1 MIRSFLLG
9 ILLAAIFSALAAPL
23 YQRIER
29 LVRGRR
35 RLASVLTLLV
45 LVVVVIAPLLAI
57 LGIVATQAFHVADA
71 ARPWVES
78 QLAHPGRLFDRLHGL
93 PGADR
98 LEPYRAEV
106 LTKASEAV
114 GKMGGFLVGSLS
126 ALTRGTIAFSLQL
139 GFVLYTMFFFL
150 VDGREIL
157 ARIRSFLPLDD
168 THAQRLL
175 DRFVSVTR
183 ATLKGTILI
192 GLAQGTLAGVG
203 FAVAGI
209 DGAVFWGTVMTF
221 LSVLPGIGT
230 AIIWLPASA
239 VLLAGGRVWAAVL
252 LGVWCGAIVGSI
264 DNVMKPR
271 LVGRDTKMHP
281 LFIFLGTLG
290 GISLFGVVGFLLGPI
305 VAALFVTVWEIWGE
319 RATGDTTP

>member
-1 MIRSFLLG
+1 
-9 ILLAAIFSALAAPL
+9 
-23 YQRIER
+23 
-29 LVRGRR
+29 
-35 RLASVLTLLV
+35 
-45 LVVVVIAPLLAI
+45 
-57 LGIVATQAFHVADA
+57 
-71 ARPWVES
+71 
-78 QLAHPGRLFDRLHGL
+78 
-93 PGADR
+93 
-98 LEPYRAEV
+98 
-106 LTKASEAV
+106 
-114 GKMGGFLVGSLS
+114 
-126 ALTRGTIAFSLQL
+126 
-139 GFVLYTMFFFL
+139 MFFFL

-319 RATGDTTP
+319 RATGDITP